1 MCIKYL
7 LIFILRL
14 LDCLI
19 LMSSKYLNMKRIG
32 LLLLFIS
39 SFAFSQQ
46 SSQEYLK
53 SSIPIKEYVKDGI
66 TVKSFDF
73 NSFEP
78 YLHQNDETTYVI
90 NFWATWCL
98 PCVKELPYFEQLN
111 EKYKGQNVKVIL
123 VSLDLPKK
131 VESNLIPFIKK
142 KNLKSEIIHLND
154 PDANTWIEKV
164 DKSWAGSIPATVIYN
179 KNSRVFAEDSYSSL
193 KELEEEL
200 LTIIKK

>member
-19 LMSSKYLNMKRIG
+19 LMSSKYLNMKRIS
-32 LLLLFIS
+32 LLLLLIS

>member
-1 MCIKYL
+1 
-7 LIFILRL
+7 
-14 LDCLI
+14 
-19 LMSSKYLNMKRIG
+19 MSSKYLNMKRIG
-32 LLLLFIS
+32 LLMLLIS

-53 SSIPIKEYVKDGI
+53 SSIPVKEYTKDGI

-78 YLHQNDETTYVI
+78 YLHKDDETTYVI

-98 PCVKELPYFEQLN
+98 PCLKELPYFEQLH
-111 EKYKGQNVKVIL
+111 EKYKDQNVKVIL

-142 KNLKSEIIHLND
+142 KSLKSEVIHLND
-154 PDANTWIEKV
+154 PDANSWIEKV
-164 DKSWAGSIPATVIYN
+164 DKSWTGSLPTTIIY
-179 KNSRVFAEDSYSSL
+179 KKKERVFAEDSYSSL

>member
-14 LDCLI
+14 LDCLTLI
-19 LMSSKYLNMKRIG
+19 SSKYLNMKRIG
-32 LLLLFIS
+32 LLLLLIS

-131 VESNLIPFIKK
+131 VESNLIPFINK

>member
-1 MCIKYL
+1 
-7 LIFILRL
+7 
-14 LDCLI
+14 
-19 LMSSKYLNMKRIG
+19 MKRVAF
-32 LLLLFIS
+32 LLLFLCS
-39 SFAFSQQ
+39 VMFSQK
-46 SSQEYLK
+46 SSQEHIK
-53 SSIPIKEYVKDGI
+53 VSDPINEYKKDGI

-78 YLHQNDETTYVI
+78 YLHKNDETTYVI

-98 PCVKELPYFEQLN
+98 PCIKELPYFEQLN
-111 EKYKGQNVKVIL
+111 EKYKDQNVKVIL

-142 KNLKSEIIHLND
+142 KKLKSEVVHLND

-164 DKSWAGSIPATVIYN
+164 DKGWAGSIPATIIYN
-179 KNSRVFAEDSYSSL
+179 KKGRMFVEDSYSSF

>member
-1 MCIKYL
+1 
-7 LIFILRL
+7 
-14 LDCLI
+14 
-19 LMSSKYLNMKRIG
+19 MSSKYLNMKRIG

>member
-1 MCIKYL
+1 M

-32 LLLLFIS
+32 LLLLLIS

-53 SSIPIKEYVKDGI
+53 SSIPIKEYAKDDI
-66 TVKSFDF
+66 TIKSFDF

-154 PDANTWIEKV
+154 PDANAWIEKV

-179 KNSRVFAEDSYSSL
+179 KNNRVFAEDSYSSL

-200 LTIIKK
+200 LTIFKK

>member
-32 LLLLFIS
+32 LLLLLIS

-131 VESNLIPFIKK
+131 VESNLIPFINK

-200 LTIIKK
+200 LTIFKK

>member
-1 MCIKYL
+1 MKNVVLFLL
-7 LIFILRL
+7 LI
-14 LDCLI
+14 
-19 LMSSKYLNMKRIG
+19 SST
-32 LLLLFIS
+32 
-39 SFAFSQQ
+39 AFSQQ
-46 SSQEYLK
+46 NNQQYLK
-53 SSIPIKEYVKDGI
+53 VSNPIREYTKEGI

-78 YLHQNDETTYVI
+78 YLHQNDDTTYVI

-111 EKYKGQNVKVIL
+111 EKYKNQNVKVIL

-142 KNLKSEIIHLND
+142 KNLKSDIIHLND

-179 KNSRVFAEDSYSSL
+179 KKGRVFAEDSYSSL